1 MNEEND
7 GSGLIKANYIL
18 AIILCIPIV
27 SAVDYLFGGLDIAII
42 IISIIILNKKTYM
55 PKVGTILMIISS
67 IFSLI
72 GILYFYL
79 ELPEVINKIVY
90 ISDHHIQGENIQ
102 LFNAPLLALFGFLS
116 FGLRIAAIIVYSIYR
131 KPANK

>member
-1 MNEEND
+1 MNEGND

-27 SAVDYLFGGLDIAII
+27 SMLDYFFGGLDIAVI

-55 PKVGTILMIISS
+55 PKAGTILMIISS

-72 GILYFYL
+72 GIIYFYL

-102 LFNAPLLALFGFLS
+102 LFNAPLLALFSFLS
-116 FGLRIAAIIVYSIYR
+116 FGLRIAAIIVYSMYR